1 MTDTLTTGLIAPS
14 PLTNEEVRALLAEQE
29 PPCVS
34 LYQPTYASH
43 PETQQD
49 PIRFRNL
56 LDQAERALADQGY
69 SHEDSE
75 AVLGKLRPMAELERF
90 WIEAAGGLATFAS
103 PTLVKQFRVRQ
114 PLPELVVVSESFHLK
129 PLIRLLQFDERFQI
143 LALTRNEVKLYECT
157 RNTIEPVPLTGMSTT
172 MTEALG
178 TEVTQEFSR
187 GTRATSGFVHGG
199 EGDRKSGREV
209 DRDRFFTIVD
219 REIRQRFSNR
229 AQLPLLLAA
238 LPEHQSHF
246 REISRNPHLLEAP
259 VAVNPDALSLQ
270 ELREAAWKAI
280 EPYFDQR
287 LERVK
292 ERYGQA
298 QAHHRGS
305 DDIDEVTR
313 ALEQGRIGTLLV
325 EAERHV
331 PSNGPASE
339 DRLDD
344 LLEGVLRTGGEVI
357 VLPANRMPTRTGLAA
372 IYRF

>member
-1 MTDTLTTGLIAPS
+1 
-14 PLTNEEVRALLAEQE
+14 
-29 PPCVS
+29 
-34 LYQPTYASH
+34 
-43 PETQQD
+43 
-49 PIRFRNL
+49 
-56 LDQAERALADQGY
+56 
-69 SHEDSE
+69 
-75 AVLGKLRPMAELERF
+75 
-90 WIEAAGGLATFAS
+90 
-103 PTLVKQFRVRQ
+103 VRQ